1 MVRMRVLNCLTRAL
15 PSTCSHLCSSLK
27 VMILMMPVSKAVAK
41 WMGNMQRA
49 LMTAK
54 DKRVEVNSEVLT
66 SMKIIK
72 LQAWEESFE
81 KRILALR
88 DIELKLLWRYIIGN
102 SLSIMLWSMTPLA
115 VALATFAAYISSGHQ
130 LEVASAL
137 TSLALFDILRF
148 PLFMLPQVINNIVE
162 AGVSMERIRSF
173 LLCNEHSPVKEG
185 DLKGKVICLENASF
199 AYESKKPKL
208 TDIGIDPVTKALA
221 DTQWEV
227 TLLKSQLQ
235 DAESC
240 IKELMRNDDAADEV
254 ERTTEEIH
262 SANLLCLK
270 RINFECKAGELVAVI
285 GGVGC
290 GKSSLIQA
298 ILGEV
303 RELCGSTTVHG
314 SLSYFAQTPFIMN
327 ETLRSNILFGHS
339 DKPVDEEKY
348 QRALHV
354 CALRHDLELF
364 EAGDLTEIGEKGI
377 TLSGGQKARV
387 ALARAVYHS
396 ADISLLDDPLA
407 AVDAHVGKH
416 LFQKCIIDEL
426 LLAKGETRPGET
438 PKKKTVILVTNALQY
453 LSNPRVDRIVVV
465 RDGRVIEQGS
475 YTELSTKDTLFAR
488 FLAVMAETG
497 VSPTVAE
504 GCIVD
509 TVANATEAGETSIEV
524 TISDSEEEIIVDKPS
539 IIKETVDSP
548 KVSSSPSGKLMTDEV
563 KERDE
568 GHVDFKIYIAWGKA
582 AGGVWAPFAII
593 ASYSMVEIM
602 NVASKWWLTYWSEH
616 AASGSQSN
624 FLMIYALINFAS
636 IGATLFRLILIMGC
650 GLRASRQLFNRLL
663 TVILQAP
670 MSFFDTT
677 PTGRIV
683 NRFSKGGL
691 TRISLKFLISAC
703 LTCFLVSL
711 CGWLH

>member
-1 MVRMRVLNCLTRAL
+1 
-15 PSTCSHLCSSLK
+15 
-27 VMILMMPVSKAVAK
+27 MILMMPVSKAVAK

-49 LMTAK
+49 LMAAK
-54 DKRVEVNSEVLT
+54 DKRVEVNSEVLAN
-66 SMKIIK
+66 MKVIK

-81 KRILALR
+81 KRIMALR
-88 DIELKLLWRYIIGN
+88 EIELKQLWRYIIGN
-102 SLSIMLWSMTPLA
+102 SLSIMLWSVTPLA

-173 LLCNEHSPVKEG
+173 LLCNEHLPVKER
-185 DLKGKVICLENASF
+185 DLKGKGICLENASF
-199 AYESKKPKL
+199 AYETKKPKL
-208 TDIGIDPVTKALA
+208 PSIGIDPITKALA

-235 DAESC
+235 DAESR
-240 IKELMRNDDAADEV
+240 IKDLMSNGVSTEEV
-254 ERTTEEIH
+254 ERTTEQMH

-270 RINFECKAGELVAVI
+270 RINFECKEGELVAVI

-303 RELCGSTTVHG
+303 RELCGSTTVNG

-348 QRALHV
+348 QRALSV
-354 CALRHDLELF
+354 CALCHDLELL
-364 EAGDLTEIGEKGI
+364 EAGDSTEIGEKGI

-426 LLAKGETRPGET
+426 LLAKGQTRPGET

-465 RDGRVIEQGS
+465 RDGRVVEQGS
-475 YTELSTKDTLFAR
+475 YAELSTKNTLFAR
-488 FLAVMAETG
+488 FLAVMTETG
-497 VSPTVAE
+497 VSPTVTE
-504 GCIVD
+504 GCNID
-509 TVANATEAGETSIEV
+509 TIADATEAGETSIEV
-524 TISDSEEEIIVDKPS
+524 TISEDEEEIIADKPATV
-539 IIKETVDSP
+539 KETVYPP
-548 KVSSSPSGKLMTDEV
+548 KVSSTTLGKLMTDEV

-568 GHVDFKIYIAWGKA
+568 GHVDLKIYIAWGKA

-593 ASYSMVEIM
+593 ASYSIVEIM

-616 AASGSQSN
+616 AGSDSQAS
-624 FLMIYALINFAS
+624 FLVIYALINLAS

-650 GLRASRQLFNRLL
+650 GLRASRHLFDRLL

-683 NRFSKGGL
+683 NRFSKGGF
-691 TRISLKFLISAC
+691 TLISFGLLDLC
-703 LTCFLVSL
+703 MSHSVSTFRV
-711 CGWLH
+711 